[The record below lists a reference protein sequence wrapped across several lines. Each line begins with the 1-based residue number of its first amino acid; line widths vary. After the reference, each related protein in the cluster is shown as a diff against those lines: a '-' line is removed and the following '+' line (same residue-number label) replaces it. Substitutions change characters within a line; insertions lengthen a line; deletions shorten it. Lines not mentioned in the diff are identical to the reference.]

1 MGPRGRY
8 APLRLAREQLLAPA
22 PHDEQAPRLMRSSR
36 SQGRLAVVT
45 DDDARALAIAGGS
58 EREPVV
64 GRRDRISS
72 KASAS
77 GSAARAL
84 APLPMQASSA

>member
-1 MGPRGRY
+1 
-8 APLRLAREQLLAPA
+8 
-22 PHDEQAPRLMRSSR
+22 MRSSR

-72 KASAS
+72 LAGVSR
-77 GSAARAL
+77 GPGRTLPFAR
-84 APLPMQASSA
+84 